1 MGDIVPDGLEA
12 YVEARVA
19 ARDPALAA
27 VEAQGRREGW
37 PIVGPAEGT
46 LLHLLTRLVRAR
58 RALELGT
65 AIGYST
71 TWIARA
77 LEPGGELVTV
87 EWDPDTAN
95 LAAENLKR
103 TGVADRV
110 RILVGDAREI
120 VEDLAGP
127 FDLVFNDIDKVAYPA
142 VLPHV
147 ANRLRV
153 GGLLVT
159 DNVLWGGSVAKGR
172 ADAPT
177 RAKIVLTK
185 GNDATKRSAIGRST
199 RPVCWNTSSHSIAPS
214 TGSAPAW
221 LATRIAA
228 PDAGTCSAPWDAT
241 RK

>member
-1 MGDIVPDGLEA
+1 MGDIVPDALEA
-12 YVEARVA
+12 YVEAHVA

-37 PIVGPAEGT
+37 PIVGPAEGA

-65 AIGYST
+65 AIGYSA

-87 EWDPDTAN
+87 ERDPETAK
-95 LAAENLKR
+95 LAAGNLER

-110 RILVGDAREI
+110 RILVGDAQEI
-120 VEDLAGP
+120 VGDLGGP
-127 FDLVFNDIDKVAYPA
+127 FDLVFNDIDKEAYPA
-142 VLPHV
+142 VLPRV
-147 ANRLRV
+147 ADRLRV

-172 ADAPT
+172 GDAAT
-177 RAKIVLTK
+177 RAIRAY
-185 GNDATKRSAIGRST
+185 NDA
-199 RPVCWNTSSHSIAPS
+199 
-214 TGSAPAW
+214 
-221 LATRIAA
+221 LAADPRFASVILPLRDGVSVALKVR
-228 PDAGTCSAPWDAT
+228 D
-241 RK
+241 